1 VLHSFPGSY
10 VTGCNV
16 LSAFDVWVFGGSVAG
31 LGQGVGTWHLTRSG
45 WTRVKTVNLVLFNA
59 SALSANDIW
68 ATAAAITN
76 HGRWITPMV
85 ARWNGRAWVQ
95 QRSISAAL
103 PRPTSQT
110 EVGVDAIKALSARNV
125 WVQASLARN
134 YNVTGV
140 VVVHWN
146 GRGWHRVM
154 PSSPGYHLPNAVP
167 DGHGGWWAPPFIQNP
182 SAPYLLHEA
191 NGRWSRFPLPARGGA
206 ILDSFSLA
214 HVPHTGAMLAA
225 GGDATGGVILA
236 RGRLPR

>member
-1 VLHSFPGSY
+1 
-10 VTGCNV
+10 
-16 LSAFDVWVFGGSVAG
+16 
-31 LGQGVGTWHLTRSG
+31 
-45 WTRVKTVNLVLFNA
+45 
-59 SALSANDIW
+59 
-68 ATAAAITN
+68 
-76 HGRWITPMV
+76 
-85 ARWNGRAWVQ
+85 
-95 QRSISAAL
+95 
-103 PRPTSQT
+103 
-110 EVGVDAIKALSARNV
+110 
-125 WVQASLARN
+125 VQASLARN

-146 GRGWHRVM
+146 GRGWHRVT

-182 SAPYLLHEA
+182 SAPYLLHET

-225 GGDATGGVILA
+225 GGDATGRVILA